1 VKNGSADRYDPR
13 IKNLTFCVGTGL
25 RANGG
30 KGGAAPPLREYWV
43 ERVATTDRLTSGA
56 RLRTE
61 AILV

>member
-1 VKNGSADRYDPR
+1 M
-13 IKNLTFCVGTGL
+13 GTGL

-30 KGGAAPPLREYWV
+30 KGGDAPPLRENCV

-56 RLRTE
+56 RLRIE